1 RTKMR
6 PIHTKAGTIP
16 ISSTTACIATILRPP
31 SFSFSSPFL
40 VNKQG
45 YAVHNRG
52 TTFSPQRFPV
62 KLSTHEVLFPFF
74 HGTTPI
80 KKEPAR
86 IRPGFPHFEA
96 EIVPTHS
103 PRNWGVRFSRKAFI
117 PSLRSWVSKERP
129 K

>member
-1 RTKMR
+1 S
-6 PIHTKAGTIP
+6 A
-16 ISSTTACIATILRPP
+16 SSFCGDDRQNNQQSKDKNQTHPHKGGHHPDQFYHRLHCNHLKTP

-103 PRNWGVRFSRKAFI
+103 PRNWGV
-117 PSLRSWVSKERP
+117 
-129 K
+129 